1 MLHSKVISG
10 RSKKSTI
17 NYARHCI
24 IFLDTRAKSIYG
36 VKFANLGTKKIHR
49 YPTGNCLVKKGS
61 DKKRLRIGTA
71 SNLKR
76 SRYGFKL
83 VEFLDT
89 KVR

>member
-1 MLHSKVISG
+1 MIHPEVIPD
-10 RSKKSTI
+10 RSKKYTI

-61 DKKRLRIGTA
+61 DKKKDLELALLLI
-71 SNLKR
+71 
-76 SRYGFKL
+76 
-83 VEFLDT
+83 
-89 KVR
+89 